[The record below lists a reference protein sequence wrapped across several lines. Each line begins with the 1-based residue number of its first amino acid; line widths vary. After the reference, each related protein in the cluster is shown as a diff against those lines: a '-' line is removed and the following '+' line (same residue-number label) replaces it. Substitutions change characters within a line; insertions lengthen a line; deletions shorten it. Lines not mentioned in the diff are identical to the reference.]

1 MSKGE
6 QTRRIILDRAFV
18 MASEIGLESVSI
30 GSLAEATGLS
40 KSGLFAHFK
49 SKEALQLDVLQELT
63 ARFISAVMQPALAA
77 PRGEP
82 RVRVLFDR
90 YLQMIAGD
98 ENRRGCLLQK
108 LSTEYAGREGPIR
121 DRVIQLLKDWNDALT
136 RSVKGAIDEGH
147 FRADL
152 DAAAFTY
159 EILGIAMVYQQSWNL
174 LRHPKSRAQA
184 QSMFDALLS
193 RSRA

>member
-1 MSKGE
+1 
-6 QTRRIILDRAFV
+6 
-18 MASEIGLESVSI
+18 MASEIGLEGVSI

-49 SKEALQLDVLQELT
+49 SKEALQLDVLQEAT
-63 ARFISAVMQPALAA
+63 ARFVAVVMQPALEA

-90 YLQMIAGD
+90 YLHMISGD
-98 ENRRGCLLQK
+98 EHRRGCLFQK

-121 DRVIQLLKDWNDALT
+121 DRVIQLLKDWNDAVM

-152 DAAAFTY
+152 DASAFTY
-159 EILGIAMVYQQSWNL
+159 EVLGIAMVYQQSWNL
-174 LRHPKSRAQA
+174 LRNPKSRAQA
-184 QSMFDALLS
+184 QGMFDALLS